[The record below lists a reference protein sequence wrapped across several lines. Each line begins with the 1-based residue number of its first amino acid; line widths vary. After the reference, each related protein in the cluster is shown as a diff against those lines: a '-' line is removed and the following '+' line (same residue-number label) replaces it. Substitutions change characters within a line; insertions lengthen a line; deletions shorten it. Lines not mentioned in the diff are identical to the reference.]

1 MSPIKL
7 STTIGRLQNVIT
19 VAGIRHPKMFWQI
32 VTNPIPKQTPINNAA
47 SDIATTANMRQ
58 FIRMYSPHE
67 AREDTVL
74 FPAFRGIVSAHE
86 FGSLWRARCGR
97 NAVRSFASAHG
108 KRIEE
113 GNCGKQVD
121 QSDDDYNLRK
131 TEHPA
136 LEDSNSGTHCY
147 LRQETESQS
156 YKQIGP
162 NPVFSTR

>member
-19 VAGIRHPKMFWQI
+19 SAGIRHPKMFWQI

-74 FPAFRGIVSAHE
+74 ISGIS
-86 FGSLWRARCGR
+86 GNCLRAR
-97 NAVRSFASAHG
+97 V
-108 KRIEE
+108 
-113 GNCGKQVD
+113 
-121 QSDDDYNLRK
+121 
-131 TEHPA
+131 
-136 LEDSNSGTHCY
+136 
-147 LRQETESQS
+147 
-156 YKQIGP
+156 
-162 NPVFSTR
+162 